1 MAGVAPQRG
10 GSNATT
16 VGMIVSI
23 CVAVALLGVLIFLFT
38 GQEQLRNNEKKAKD
52 DYAKIAGGSDR
63 ESANKFIAASGNPSP
78 TLLGNTV
85 KAANMIVARLT
96 GNSNDSAKE
105 AADKLDAVLAE
116 IQAAAKV
123 PNPDQISQANGA
135 VAILQQMH
143 GWFVAEKAAKE
154 TALADLAKATK
165 SLEDALA
172 NNKELGEKFD
182 NTTKTLNTTVAELEK
197 SKLELEATKNSDLD
211 ALKKTIDEKGG
222 ELATVVREKGEMQ
235 RKFAAELTKVDEITR
250 EQQKALGDAKGP
262 GPEGA
267 QALAVA
273 RKPVGRILRALPGDT
288 IVHVDLGKRD
298 RVAIGMTLAVYS
310 PDRRVPETGR
320 GKSNLEIVS
329 VGERTSECRVITPP
343 SPEDPILEGDSVGNI
358 LLSRSGTKKQKF
370 CIIGRFDLNY
380 DGQPDV
386 RGLDNIKSFV
396 GRFGGEVTDTVDA
409 STDYLIVGTVP
420 PDSEAG
426 LPLKRPEPKPEPE
439 PAAEEPE
446 ADADAD
452 KDDADADA
460 DADKDDAD
468 ADKDED
474 ADADEE
480 PAAPAPKAP
489 AKTIAKPGEV
499 DHPLPARTRRHLT
512 ERGRYEEAIRRADAL
527 MVPRM
532 TQDHFFNFIGIEAGP
547 NVAKRV
553 LD

>member
-16 VGMIVSI
+16 IGMVVSI
-23 CVAVALLGVLIFLFT
+23 VVAVVLLGVLIFLFT

-52 DYAKIAGGSDR
+52 DLARIAGGSDR
-63 ESANKFIAASGNPSP
+63 EAANKFIAASGNPAP

-85 KAANMIVARLT
+85 KAANMIVARMT

-105 AADKLDAVLAE
+105 AADKLDTVLAE

-143 GWFVAEKAAKE
+143 GWFVAEKTAKE
-154 TALADLAKATK
+154 TALADLEKANK

-172 NNKELGEKFD
+172 NNKDLSTKFD
-182 NTTKTLNTTVAELEK
+182 EATKTQAATLAELEK
-197 SKLELEATKNSDLD
+197 SKLELEAMKNSDLD

-222 ELATVVREKGEMQ
+222 ELALVTREKSELQ
-235 RKFAAELTKVDEITR
+235 RYFASELTKNDEVLR
-250 EQQKALGDAKGP
+250 EQKKALGDAKGP
-262 GPEGA
+262 GPEGS

-320 GKSNLEIVS
+320 GKANLEIVS

-343 SPEDPILEGDSVGNI
+343 SAEDPILQGDGVGNI
-358 LLSRSGTKKQKF
+358 LLTRGGAKKQRF

-386 RGLDNIKSFV
+386 RGLDAIKAFV
-396 GRFGGEVTDTVDA
+396 RRFGGEVVDSVDA

-420 PDSEAG
+420 PDSEVAAAV
-426 LPLKRPEPKPEPE
+426 KPKPAPEPE
-439 PAAEEPE
+439 PAAE
-446 ADADAD
+446 DADAGG
-452 KDDADADA
+452 
-460 DADKDDAD
+460 

-474 ADADEE
+474 ADDEDE
-480 PAAPAPKAP
+480 KPAAPPKP
-489 AKTIAKPGEV
+489 VRTITKPGEI
-499 DHPLPARTRRHLT
+499 DHPLPARTRRHVT
-512 ERGRYEEAIRRADAL
+512 ERGLYEEAIRRADAL
-527 MVPRM
+527 MIPRM

-547 NVAKRV
+547 KVAKRV

>member
-1 MAGVAPQRG
+1 
-10 GSNATT
+10 
-16 VGMIVSI
+16 
-23 CVAVALLGVLIFLFT
+23 
-38 GQEQLRNNEKKAKD
+38 
-52 DYAKIAGGSDR
+52 
-63 ESANKFIAASGNPSP
+63 
-78 TLLGNTV
+78 
-85 KAANMIVARLT
+85 MIVARLT

-116 IQAAAKV
+116 IQAAGKV

-135 VAILQQMH
+135 VAILQQVH
-143 GWFVAEKAAKE
+143 GWFVAEKTAKE
-154 TALADLAKATK
+154 TALSDLAKANK
-165 SLEDALA
+165 ALEDALA
-172 NNKELGEKFD
+172 INKELGEKVD
-182 NTTKTLNTTVAELEK
+182 ETTKKLNTTVAELDK
-197 SKLELEATKNSDLD
+197 SRLELETTKNSELD

-222 ELATVVREKGEMQ
+222 ELATVVREKGELQ
-235 RKFAAELTKVDEITR
+235 RKFAAELTRVDEITR

-262 GPEGA
+262 GPEGS

-298 RVAIGMTLAVYS
+298 RVAIGMTLAVYT

-320 GKSNLEIVS
+320 GKANLEIVS

-343 SPEDPILEGDSVGNI
+343 SPEDPILEGDGVGNI
-358 LLSRSGTKKQKF
+358 LLSRNGVKKQRF

-386 RGLDNIKSFV
+386 RGLDAIKAFV
-396 GRFGGEVTDTVDA
+396 RRFGGEVVDSVDA
-409 STDYLIVGTVP
+409 STDYLIVGAVP
-420 PDSEAG
+420 PDSEAT
-426 LPLKRPEPKPEPE
+426 PLKRPEPQ
-439 PAAEEPE
+439 PE
-446 ADADAD
+446 ADEPA
-452 KDDADADA
+452 DADADA
-460 DADKDDAD
+460 DADAEGDKDAD
-468 ADKDED
+468 AD
-474 ADADEE
+474 ADADDK

-512 ERGRYEEAIRRADAL
+512 ERGLYEEAIRRADAL
-527 MVPRM
+527 MIPRM

-547 NVAKRV
+547 TVAKRV

>member
-16 VGMIVSI
+16 VGMLVSI
-23 CVAVALLGVLIFLFT
+23 GVAVALLGVLIFLFT

-52 DYAKIAGGSDR
+52 DYARIASGSDR
-63 ESANKFIAASGNPSP
+63 EAATRFTAALGNPSP

-85 KAANMIVARLT
+85 KAGNMVVARMT
-96 GNSNDSAKE
+96 GNSNDSVKDAT
-105 AADKLDAVLAE
+105 DKLDTVLAE
-116 IQAAAKV
+116 IQSAGKV

-143 GWFVAEKAAKE
+143 GWFVAEKTAKE
-154 TALADLAKATK
+154 TALANLEKANTA
-165 SLEDALA
+165 LNDALA
-172 NNKELGEKFD
+172 NNKGLSEKFD
-182 NTTKTLNTTVAELEK
+182 EATRKLDTTVAELAK
-197 SKLELEATKNSDLD
+197 SKEELEATKNSDLD

-222 ELATVVREKGEMQ
+222 ELATVVREKGELQ
-235 RKFAAELTKVDEITR
+235 RKFAAELTRVDEITR

-288 IVHVDLGKRD
+288 IVHVDLGRRD

-320 GKSNLEIVS
+320 GKANLEIVS
-329 VGERTSECRVITPP
+329 IGERTSECRVITPP
-343 SPEDPILEGDSVGNI
+343 SPEDPILQGDGVGNI
-358 LLSRSGTKKQKF
+358 LLSRGGAKKQRF

-386 RGLDNIKSFV
+386 RGLDAIKAFV
-396 GRFGGEVTDTVDA
+396 RRFGGEIVDRVDA
-409 STDYLIVGTVP
+409 STDYLIVGTAP
-420 PDSEAG
+420 PDSEPT
-426 LPLKRPEPKPEPE
+426 PLGRREPKPEPE
-439 PAAEEPE
+439 PAAE
-446 ADADAD
+446 DADDTAD
-452 KDDADADA
+452 EEPADGDADADA
-460 DADKDDAD
+460 D
-468 ADKDED
+468 ED
-474 ADADEE
+474 AEDK
-480 PAAPAPKAP
+480 PASRPPPPAR
-489 AKTIAKPGEV
+489 TIAKPGEV
-499 DHPLPARTRRHLT
+499 DHPLPARTRRALT
-512 ERGRYEEAIRRADAL
+512 ERGLYEEAIRRADAL
-527 MVPRM
+527 MIPRM

-547 NVAKRV
+547 KVAKRV